1 MNIQIIKKILSL
13 LLIVIVYSNFIW
25 EVYADRIIYTE
36 LPANTEPS
44 DSLDINYWKERL
56 DPIDRDAQEY
66 ILIRSVGLFVP
77 IVSIDKNNPE
87 YDSIQNMG
95 RVDVNSYLENW
106 ALKIYNNN
114 SSNIENIFW
123 HSALFADAPGR
134 FKTHF
139 QKIINLDINTEIIVF
154 TKINDT
160 YIKNFYTAT
169 KSFETYPEDLQALN
183 GEWEKILN
191 LITCTPI
198 WTADKR
204 WIVQAEYVKTID
216 DFIPESPLELSV
228 DTLNKTNH
236 SLSVEPT
243 STNFNDFESHS
254 SSGVITANTKECDRW
269 FICFVKRWFKK
280 FFWSSGTENTE
291 KTLNITNE
299 EKHKDLRA
307 LVLHHRLLI

>member
-160 YIKNFYTAT
+160 YIKWRVR
-169 KSFETYPEDLQALN
+169 K
-183 GEWEKILN
+183 
-191 LITCTPI
+191 
-198 WTADKR
+198 
-204 WIVQAEYVKTID
+204 
-216 DFIPESPLELSV
+216 
-228 DTLNKTNH
+228 
-236 SLSVEPT
+236 
-243 STNFNDFESHS
+243 
-254 SSGVITANTKECDRW
+254 NTKPYYLYSNLNRRQTLDSTGR
-269 FICFVKRWFKK
+269 IC
-280 FFWSSGTENTE
+280 
-291 KTLNITNE
+291 
-299 EKHKDLRA
+299 
-307 LVLHHRLLI
+307 